1 MKIVRAAAILFL
13 LIVAGGTLAESYQIR
28 VTWTTNLRASYSL
41 NSPVIGKALAGQL
54 LQVVGRNNRWLKIER
69 NNEIVWMADWVGYT
83 RLGQQPEQPAP
94 AANGQTPANVDNCCF
109 VDRQCSNDQEWTDGY
124 WAFQNNQCN
133 APAQSQPGTSPGQRT
148 IHGIVMEGS
157 DLFLNLM
164 QEALD
169 YAQVRSPQKWHDYIL
184 SAVDRLIEKDNPSF
198 FGAALT
204 AERTVLLTEYRDWV
218 QSGTLKG
225 SIFSVL
231 DVLVHEAC
239 HIHWHEAGF
248 EYIIDPGLIVDA
260 SEELACNLV
269 SCELQRNIGF
279 YENRSLPKGYC
290 PIAEVEA
297 SRHARA

>member
-1 MKIVRAAAILFL
+1 MKARFLVAAL
-13 LIVAGGTLAESYQIR
+13 LLALVCAVALAETFQIQ
-28 VTWTTNLRASYSL
+28 VTWLTNLRASYSL
-41 NSPVIGKALAGQL
+41 NSPVVGKAQAGDV
-54 LQVVGRNNRWLKIER
+54 LQVVGRFNRWLKIDR
-69 NNEIVWMADWVGYT
+69 NNETVWMADWVGYT
-83 RLGQQPEQPAP
+83 RLGQQPAQPAP
-94 AANGQTPANVDNCCF
+94 AANEQTPANVDNCCF

-133 APAQSQPGTSPGQRT
+133 APAQSQPGISPGQRT

-169 YAQVRSPQKWHDYIL
+169 YVQARSQKWYDYIL

-204 AERTVLLTEYRDWV
+204 AQRTVLLTEYRDWV
-218 QSGTLKG
+218 RSGTRKG
-225 SIFSVL
+225 SIFAVL

-239 HIHWHEAGF
+239 HIQRHEAGF
-248 EYIIDPGLIVDA
+248 EYVIDPGLNADA

-279 YENRSLPKGYC
+279 YENLSMRKGYC

-297 SRHARA
+297 RRHARA